1 MWCDCPSCILHS
13 KHKTKES
20 VGSVG
25 RLLRAMTGEA
35 TNTLGIYPS
44 LGPDGVMQPPS
55 ASAAFVPLSSKSFAK
70 IPGKTLQM
78 QSRGIAAGGPAKPW
92 FPLGG

>member
-1 MWCDCPSCILHS
+1 
-13 KHKTKES
+13 
-20 VGSVG
+20 
-25 RLLRAMTGEA
+25 MTGEA

-78 QSRGIAAGGPAKPW
+78 QSRGIAEGALQNHGSHLVGNCNKTYQSQS
-92 FPLGG
+92 F